1 MKVSKKDIDKLNSV
15 LSVEIK
21 KKDYESNVEKVL
33 KDYRKRANIPGFRK
47 GHTPIGLIKKQ
58 YGMSVKVDEINKL
71 MQKGL
76 SDYLNTEKLAILGN
90 PIPVEKNEID
100 WNSDVLAFDFEIG
113 LSPEFDVN
121 LKNKKAIPS
130 YEIDVDK
137 KMIDDQIKN
146 IQNQYGKLVS
156 RDKVEDGFE
165 INGTF
170 SNEEF
175 EVENKSNF
183 KLENV
188 KGKSNKEILSNLKL
202 GESVDLKTKGLF
214 KNESDLSFHLKLND
228 ENKDKIKTVN
238 FSLNEINERQPA
250 DLDQELF
257 DKLFGK
263 DSVKTVTELKKKLKS
278 DAESNFV
285 NQTDQ
290 KLLNDVTEYLIENT
304 KFNLPDE
311 FLKKW
316 MQTAGEKKLS
326 VVDAESEYEK
336 SEKGL
341 RYQLIEAKLIEQND
355 IKIDP
360 SQIKNF
366 AKELIKSQMKQYGQ
380 NNPDEKE
387 LESISQRILSNKEE
401 VKRISDQLLSKKLIE
416 LFKSKLKF
424 KNNKVTYDKFI
435 EMAYAKKIT
444 NFRII
449 IIIGLWITRR
459 NLKNIQ

>member
-15 LSVEIK
+15 LSVEIQ
-21 KKDYESNVEKVL
+21 KKDYESNVDKVL

-113 LSPEFDVN
+113 LSPEFNVN

-326 VVDAESEYEK
+326 VVEAESEYEK
-336 SEKGL
+336 SVKGL

-380 NNPDEKE
+380 HNPDEKE

-416 LFKSKLKF
+416 LFKSNLKF

-435 EMAYAKKIT
+435 EMAYAKK
-444 NFRII
+444 
-449 IIIGLWITRR
+449 
-459 NLKNIQ
+459 

>member
-1 MKVSKKDIDKLNSV
+1 M
-15 LSVEIK
+15 
-21 KKDYESNVEKVL
+21 
-33 KDYRKRANIPGFRK
+33 
-47 GHTPIGLIKKQ
+47 
-58 YGMSVKVDEINKL
+58 
-71 MQKGL
+71 
-76 SDYLNTEKLAILGN
+76 
-90 PIPVEKNEID
+90 
-100 WNSDVLAFDFEIG
+100 
-113 LSPEFDVN
+113 
-121 LKNKKAIPS
+121 
-130 YEIDVDK
+130 
-137 KMIDDQIKN
+137 
-146 IQNQYGKLVS
+146 
-156 RDKVEDGFE
+156 
-165 INGTF
+165 
-170 SNEEF
+170 
-175 EVENKSNF
+175 
-183 KLENV
+183 
-188 KGKSNKEILSNLKL
+188 
-202 GESVDLKTKGLF
+202 F

-401 VKRISDQLLSKKLIE
+401 VKKE
-416 LFKSKLKF
+416 
-424 KNNKVTYDKFI
+424 
-435 EMAYAKKIT
+435 
-444 NFRII
+444 FRSIV
-449 IIIGLWITRR
+449 
-459 NLKNIQ
+459 K

>member
-15 LSVEIK
+15 LSVEIQ
-21 KKDYESNVEKVL
+21 KKDYESNVDKVL

-100 WNSDVLAFDFEIG
+100 WNSDVLSFDFEIG

-170 SNEEF
+170 SNVEF

-183 KLENV
+183 KLENI
-188 KGKSNKEILSNLKL
+188 KGKTNKEILSNLKL
-202 GESVDLKTKGLF
+202 GESIDLKTKGLF

-326 VVDAESEYEK
+326 VVEAESEYEK

-416 LFKSKLKF
+416 LFKSNLKF

-435 EMAYAKKIT
+435 EMAYAKK
-444 NFRII
+444 
-449 IIIGLWITRR
+449 
-459 NLKNIQ
+459 

>member
-15 LSVEIK
+15 LSVEIQ
-21 KKDYESNVEKVL
+21 KKDYESNVDKVL

-121 LKNKKAIPS
+121 LKNKNAIPS

-326 VVDAESEYEK
+326 VVEAESEYEK

-416 LFKSKLKF
+416 LFKSNLKF

-435 EMAYAKKIT
+435 EMAYAKK
-444 NFRII
+444 
-449 IIIGLWITRR
+449 
-459 NLKNIQ
+459 

>member
-1 MKVSKKDIDKLNSV
+1 MKVSKKDVDKLNSV
-15 LSVEIK
+15 LSVEIQ
-21 KKDYESNVEKVL
+21 KKDYESNVDKVL

-113 LSPEFDVN
+113 LSPQFDVN

-263 DSVKTVTELKKKLKS
+263 DSVKTVTDLKKKLKS

-326 VVDAESEYEK
+326 VVEAESEYEK

-416 LFKSKLKF
+416 LFKSNLKF

-435 EMAYAKKIT
+435 EMAYAKK
-444 NFRII
+444 
-449 IIIGLWITRR
+449 
-459 NLKNIQ
+459 

>member
-1 MKVSKKDIDKLNSV
+1 
-15 LSVEIK
+15 
-21 KKDYESNVEKVL
+21 
-33 KDYRKRANIPGFRK
+33 
-47 GHTPIGLIKKQ
+47 
-58 YGMSVKVDEINKL
+58 MSVKVDEINKL

-100 WNSDVLAFDFEIG
+100 WNSDVLSFDFEIG

-170 SNEEF
+170 SNVEF

-183 KLENV
+183 KLENI

-202 GESVDLKTKGLF
+202 GESIDLKTKGLF

-326 VVDAESEYEK
+326 VVEAESEYEK

-416 LFKSKLKF
+416 LFKSNLKF

-435 EMAYAKKIT
+435 EMAYAKK
-444 NFRII
+444 
-449 IIIGLWITRR
+449 
-459 NLKNIQ
+459 

>member
-1 MKVSKKDIDKLNSV
+1 MKVSKKNVDKLNSV
-15 LSVEIK
+15 LSVEIQ
-21 KKDYESNVEKVL
+21 KKDYESNVDKVL

-100 WNSDVLAFDFEIG
+100 WNSDVLSFDFEIG

-170 SNEEF
+170 SNVEF

-183 KLENV
+183 KLENI

-202 GESVDLKTKGLF
+202 GESIDLKTKGLF

-326 VVDAESEYEK
+326 VVEAESEYEK

-380 NNPDEKE
+380 HNPDEKE

-435 EMAYAKKIT
+435 EMAYAKK
-444 NFRII
+444 
-449 IIIGLWITRR
+449 
-459 NLKNIQ
+459 

>member
-1 MKVSKKDIDKLNSV
+1 VT
-15 LSVEIK
+15 
-21 KKDYESNVEKVL
+21 
-33 KDYRKRANIPGFRK
+33 F
-47 GHTPIGLIKKQ
+47 
-58 YGMSVKVDEINKL
+58 
-71 MQKGL
+71 
-76 SDYLNTEKLAILGN
+76 AI
-90 PIPVEKNEID
+90 
-100 WNSDVLAFDFEIG
+100 
-113 LSPEFDVN
+113 
-121 LKNKKAIPS
+121 
-130 YEIDVDK
+130 
-137 KMIDDQIKN
+137 
-146 IQNQYGKLVS
+146 
-156 RDKVEDGFE
+156 
-165 INGTF
+165 
-170 SNEEF
+170 
-175 EVENKSNF
+175 
-183 KLENV
+183 
-188 KGKSNKEILSNLKL
+188 
-202 GESVDLKTKGLF
+202 
-214 KNESDLSFHLKLND
+214 
-228 ENKDKIKTVN
+228 
-238 FSLNEINERQPA
+238 NEINERGLA

-326 VVDAESEYEK
+326 VVEAESEYEK

-416 LFKSKLKF
+416 LFKSNLKF

-435 EMAYAKKIT
+435 EMAYAKK
-444 NFRII
+444 
-449 IIIGLWITRR
+449 
-459 NLKNIQ
+459 

>member
-15 LSVEIK
+15 LSVEIQ
-21 KKDYESNVEKVL
+21 KKDYESNVDKVL

-113 LSPEFDVN
+113 LSPEFDVD

-165 INGTF
+165 INGIF

-326 VVDAESEYEK
+326 VVEAESEYEK

-435 EMAYAKKIT
+435 EMAYAKK
-444 NFRII
+444 
-449 IIIGLWITRR
+449 
-459 NLKNIQ
+459 